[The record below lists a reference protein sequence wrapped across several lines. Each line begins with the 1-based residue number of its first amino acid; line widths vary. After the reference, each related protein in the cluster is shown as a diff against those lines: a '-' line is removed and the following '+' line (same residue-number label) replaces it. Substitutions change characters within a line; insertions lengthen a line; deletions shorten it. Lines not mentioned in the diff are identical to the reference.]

1 MRAAVLIDQLA
12 NPDGLRKQTALFREL
27 AETGA
32 AERLGLE
39 NPADLGD
46 RFVGYFWERVEP
58 LVGDA
63 LRYLALTWE
72 GRQYTANLYAQVF
85 TVEHRRWRMG
95 PQSGVETRPA
105 PPA

>member
-1 MRAAVLIDQLA
+1 M
-12 NPDGLRKQTALFREL
+12 FREL
-27 AETGA
+27 AETGT
-32 AERLGLE
+32 AERLGLAS
-39 NPADLGD
+39 PADLGD
-46 RFVGYFWERVEP
+46 RFVGFFWEKVEP

-95 PQSGVETRPA
+95 PHPGVATRPA